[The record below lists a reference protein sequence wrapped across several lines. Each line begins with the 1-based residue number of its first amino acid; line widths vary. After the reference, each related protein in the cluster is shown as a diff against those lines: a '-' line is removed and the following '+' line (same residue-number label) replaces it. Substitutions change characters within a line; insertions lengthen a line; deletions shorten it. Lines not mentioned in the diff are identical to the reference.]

1 MLKKIEKFLIVDHV
15 SQMEP
20 SLDYF
25 FSFVATNMMYYTPD
39 LYDDKKIIEV
49 ISYLYYKFAWKRNYN
64 GGIQKYLLKEY
75 KIWLDNSKKRHRRE
89 LRRRAKHFAI

>member
-1 MLKKIEKFLIVDHV
+1 MKHFLTVWHV

-25 FSFVATNMMYYTPD
+25 FSFVATNMIYYTND
-39 LYDDKKIIEV
+39 LYDDKKIIEI
-49 ISYLYYKFAWKRNYN
+49 ISYLYYKFAWKKNYN
-64 GGIQKYLLKEY
+64 GGVQKYLLKEY
-75 KIWLDNSKKRHRRE
+75 KIWLDVSKKKHSRE